1 MVGLK
6 KNRKGM
12 IAVFDA
18 MVFIVLL
25 SMAATWLFIFTSVSE
40 TEEPMAKTVSDDLF
54 LVEVRTCDL
63 MYLEDTKVLPIET
76 LIAATM
82 IDGRCQRTEQ
92 FISLTLEQ
100 LISEVYGYDLILEYK
115 GKTLHFQRASD
126 REMSSEYCED
136 HIIDGA
142 GTLHSELRIY

>member
-1 MVGLK
+1 MGLK

-25 SMAATWLFIFTSVSE
+25 SMAATWLFIFTNVAE
-40 TEEPMAKTVSDDLF
+40 TEEPMARTVSDDLF

-63 MYLEDTKVLPIET
+63 MYLEDTKVMPLET

-82 IDGRCQRTEQ
+82 IEGRCQKTEQ
-92 FISLTLEQ
+92 FISMTLEQ
-100 LISEVYGYDLILEYK
+100 LVPAVYGYDLILEYK
-115 GKTLHFQRASD
+115 GKTLHFQRVSD
-126 REMSSEYCED
+126 REMSSEYCTD

>member
-1 MVGLK
+1 MGLRR
-6 KNRKGM
+6 NRKGM

-25 SMAATWLFIFTSVSE
+25 SMAATWLFVFTNISE

-92 FISLTLEQ
+92 FISETLEQ
-100 LISEVYGYDLILEYK
+100 LIPEVYGYDLILEYK
-115 GKTLHFQRASD
+115 GKTLHFQRITD

-136 HIIDGA
+136 HIIGGA

>member
-1 MVGLK
+1 MGLK

-100 LISEVYGYDLILEYK
+100 LIPEVYGYDLILEYK

-142 GTLHSELRIY
+142 GILHSELRIY

>member
-1 MVGLK
+1 MVGLR

-18 MVFIVLL
+18 LVFIVLL
-25 SMAATWLFIFTSVSE
+25 SLAATWLFVFTSISE

-82 IDGRCQRTEQ
+82 VDGRCQKTEQ
-92 FISLTLEQ
+92 FISKTLEQ
-100 LISEVYGYDLILEYK
+100 LIPEVYGYDFILEYK
-115 GKTLHFQRASD
+115 GRALHFQRASD
-126 REMSSEYCED
+126 REMSSEYSED

-142 GTLHSELRIY
+142 GTLHSELKIY